1 MPSLA
6 EQALMLE
13 ALSGDSDRQM
23 PHSMR
28 AYREEAAANP
38 DRWSWCIAEAASRA
52 SEALATPNNDLP
64 TGNDGGRG

>member
-13 ALSGDSDRQM
+13 ALSGDSDKEF

-38 DRWSWCIAEAASRA
+38 ERWAWCIREADLRA
-52 SEALATPNNDLP
+52 RIQNIGDTSHD
-64 TGNDGGRG
+64 